1 MAWHSFHCRLPAHV
15 LSSHRVEMQG
25 CQVAVLTCLFVYT
38 SYGLFS
44 ANKHGNPKSKYP
56 AASCCCFLRASTP
69 RSAHA
74 PACWRCRAQPT
85 QRQNGRVVNDLPSTP
100 AARPSLRRSAAT
112 RLPTVSTGRTPATGL
127 RLPPRTSR
135 LSGEEK
141 RAGDGRQSELVLSR
155 SSWICW
161 NGFRFSVSAQGG
173 DRIDE

>member
-1 MAWHSFHCRLPAHV
+1 MVITFALHAKGREFEPHV
-15 LSSHRVEMQG
+15 DQ
-25 CQVAVLTCLFVYT
+25 LF
-38 SYGLFS
+38 FAMFRI
-44 ANKHGNPKSKYP
+44 ANKHRKGQIPLTSFRFP
-56 AASCCCFLRASTP
+56 AASCCFLRASTP

-141 RAGDGRQSELVLSR
+141 RAGNGRQSELVLSR

>member
-1 MAWHSFHCRLPAHV
+1 MVITFALHAKGREFEPHV
-15 LSSHRVEMQG
+15 DQ
-25 CQVAVLTCLFVYT
+25 LF
-38 SYGLFS
+38 LF
-44 ANKHGNPKSKYP
+44 AMFRIVNKHRKGQIPLTSFRFP

-69 RSAHA
+69 RSVHA

-100 AARPSLRRSAAT
+100 AARPPLRRSAAT

-141 RAGDGRQSELVLSR
+141 RAGDGRQSKLVLSR